1 MKQFK
6 QLALG
11 GLVAAAVMAIN
22 SPVLAAAKPLK
33 SVGVTVGDLANPYFV
48 AIGDGAS
55 EAAKKLGGPGV
66 KVTTV
71 SSKYDLNTQVGQIEN
86 FIANKVDII
95 VVNAVDPKGIAPV
108 LKKARAAGIV
118 VVAVDVG
125 AEGADATVM
134 SDNTM

>member
-55 EAAKKLGGPGV
+55 EAAKKTGWTRRQSHHG
-66 KVTTV
+66 
-71 SSKYDLNTQVGQIEN
+71 IE
-86 FIANKVDII
+86 
-95 VVNAVDPKGIAPV
+95 
-108 LKKARAAGIV
+108 
-118 VVAVDVG
+118 
-125 AEGADATVM
+125 
-134 SDNTM
+134 